1 MRQQKYVIYELS
13 AKAVIS
19 YAVQRDGKYV
29 FELDHSSTMKCKNPG
44 ATHEQSSN
52 ALFHQILCELYGR
65 GENSSVSKYASTK
78 LDDAIIYMDFG
89 THGIGTEEKRA
100 SDQ

>member
-1 MRQQKYVIYELS
+1 MRQHKYVIYELS

-52 ALFHQILCELYGR
+52 ALFHQILCELFQPLGLPIQR
-65 GENSSVSKYASTK
+65 
-78 LDDAIIYMDFG
+78 LDVFPGFG
-89 THGIGTEEKRA
+89 VFHLLHF
-100 SDQ
+100 

>member
-1 MRQQKYVIYELS
+1 MRQHKYVIYELS

-65 GENSSVSKYASTK
+65 GEDSSTSKYASTK
-78 LDDAIIYMDFG
+78 LNDAIF
-89 THGIGTEEKRA
+89 
-100 SDQ
+100 